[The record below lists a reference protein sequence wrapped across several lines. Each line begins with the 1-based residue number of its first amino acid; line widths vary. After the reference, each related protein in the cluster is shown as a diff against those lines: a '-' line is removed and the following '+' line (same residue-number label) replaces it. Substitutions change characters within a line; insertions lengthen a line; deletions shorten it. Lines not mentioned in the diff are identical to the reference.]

1 MTIGRIHLGVLI
13 GLVAVVLDPAT
24 AAAATAG
31 AATSANGFVGGGARI
46 ALFALGGLALAA
58 VVAASVEV
66 IFRTVREGKWSSDT
80 APVLSALTAHRY
92 YTRVLYGLAP
102 AGVAGGIVLVRGER
116 IAAVV
121 FLFAVMTVTAT
132 ALRANPRP
140 LHLMPIARVAFNASV
155 PAAGLAIALIPGAF
169 GEALISGRT
178 AVAALAAAVVTT
190 FMADWLETR
199 FETDRPV
206 WTAVIGSASFA
217 NKLASEIQDTD
228 IRGYKVV
235 GYIGEELAGQSTGV
249 PWLGSLEDVRSA
261 VRDKSIDLLVIAPQ
275 ARRLEVFERA
285 ARECLDLQVRMIEA
299 TALYEDLLGHVPIG
313 TINSAWFQF
322 IMHPRYSPASPLSKR
337 ALDLLVSGL
346 MLVGSAPIMLLCA
359 LAIKL
364 EDRGPVYYRQ
374 RRVGEEGREFDM
386 VKFRMLRPDADD
398 LWATMTEEELLT
410 RVGRVLRKTH
420 LNELP
425 QLWQIF
431 RGEMSLVGPRPEP
444 PQLVNELS
452 GLVPYYE
459 RRALVKPGLTGWAQ
473 VRCGYA
479 GSRFGTAWKMC
490 HDLYYIK
497 HRSVAFD
504 LLVLLQTV
512 HVLVERDREEQL
524 PAKDFILGDTVE
536 FVGR

>member
-1 MTIGRIHLGVLI
+1 MTIGRIHLAVLI
-13 GLVAVVLDPAT
+13 GFVAVSLDPAT
-24 AAAATAG
+24 AAAASAA
-31 AATSANGFVGGGARI
+31 AATSADGFVGGGARI
-46 ALFALGGLALAA
+46 ALFALGGIALAA
-58 VVAASVEV
+58 VVAAAVEV

-102 AGVAGGIVLVRGER
+102 ATVAAAIVLVRGER
-116 IAAVV
+116 VSAVI
-121 FLFAVMTVTAT
+121 FLFAVMTITAT

-155 PAAGLAIALIPGAF
+155 PAAGLAVALIPGAF
-169 GEALISGRT
+169 GEAVIGGRS
-178 AVAALAAAVVTT
+178 AVAALAASVTTT

-261 VRDKSIDLLVIAPQ
+261 VRDQSIDLLVIAPQ

-346 MLVGSAPIMLLCA
+346 MLVAAAPIMVLCA

-398 LWATMTEEELLT
+398 LWSTMTEEELLT
-410 RVGRVLRKTH
+410 RVGRILRKTH

-431 RGEMSLVGPRPEP
+431 KGEMSLVGPRPEP

>member
-1 MTIGRIHLGVLI
+1 MTIGRIHLAVLI
-13 GLVAVVLDPAT
+13 GFVAVVLDPAT
-24 AAAATAG
+24 AAAAPAG
-31 AATSANGFVGGGARI
+31 AATSADGFVGGGARI
-46 ALFALGGLALAA
+46 ALFALGGIALSAIVAAA
-58 VVAASVEV
+58 VEV
-66 IFRTVREGKWSSDT
+66 LFRTVREGKWSSDT

-102 AGVAGGIVLVRGER
+102 AGVAAAIVLVRGER
-116 IAAVV
+116 VSAVI
-121 FLFAVMTVTAT
+121 FLFAVMTITA
-132 ALRANPRP
+132 AAVRANSRP

-155 PAAGLAIALIPGAF
+155 PAAGLAVALIPGAF
-169 GEALISGRT
+169 GEAVIRGHS
-178 AVAALAAAVVTT
+178 AVAALAASVTTT

-206 WTAVIGSASFA
+206 WTAVIGNASFA

-261 VRDKSIDLLVIAPQ
+261 VRDQSIDLLVIAPQ
-275 ARRLEVFERA
+275 SRRLEVFERA

-346 MLVGSAPIMLLCA
+346 MLVGAAPIMLLCA
-359 LAIKL
+359 VAIKL

-410 RVGRVLRKTH
+410 RVGRILRKTH

-431 RGEMSLVGPRPEP
+431 KGEMSLVGPRPEP